1 MRPRVVLQQQFID
14 RCLHTDKTL
23 DQVMQE
29 LNILPAQVAHWLTT
43 RGFRQR
49 LTHARRHARRMR
61 ELQIELGAWRAAQVL
76 VRAAVSDEATV
87 TPVVRQACADLIK
100 LARDTRARSIQ
111 HRAPTAGRS
120 APRIHPD
127 LDPAEQSELARHL
140 TEEGA

>member
-1 MRPRVVLQQQFID
+1 
-14 RCLHTDKTL
+14 
-23 DQVMQE
+23 MQE
-29 LNILPAQVAHWLTT
+29 LNILPAQVARWLTT

-87 TPVVRQACADLIK
+87 TPVVRQACADLIE

-140 TEEGA
+140 TGEGA